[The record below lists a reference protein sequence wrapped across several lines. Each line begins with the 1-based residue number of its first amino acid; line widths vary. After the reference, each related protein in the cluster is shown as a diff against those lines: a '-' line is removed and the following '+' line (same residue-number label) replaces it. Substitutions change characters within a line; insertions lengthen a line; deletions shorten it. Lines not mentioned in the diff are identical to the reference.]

1 MKCETQEIGT
11 CGISDTI
18 SHSMGNTISK
28 EDNSPRGKTI
38 SQHEIAGGDEI
49 LSRLGIYRDRG

>member
-1 MKCETQEIGT
+1 MKYETQEIGT

-28 EDNSPRGKTI
+28 EDNSLKGKTI

-49 LSRLGIYRDRG
+49 LSRLGI